1 MKLILVEK
9 KDRCSTIANRKYGKK
24 TGLYKSM
31 GISKCRHGKI
41 WKGIKSENVGEQDEE
56 TCHECA
62 IEEMEALEE
71 IEEGNPTLEDGTP
84 VCEGCLEELLSSL
97 NENIIEE
104 AKYQGRTV
112 TLNKPQRGGSKKFFV
127 YVRDPK
133 TKNVKKVSF
142 GDPNMKI
149 KKSNPARRK
158 SFRARHKCSQKKDKT
173 TSGYWACKSW

>member
-1 MKLILVEK
+1 MKLIIVEK
-9 KDRCSTIANRKYGKK
+9 KDRCSAIADRKYGSK

-41 WKGIKSENVGEQDEE
+41 WKDIKSEGVDEAE
-56 TCHECA
+56 ACHECA
-62 IEEMEALEE
+62 LEE
-71 IEEGNPTLEDGTP
+71 LGENTASLDDGTP
-84 VCEGCLEELLSSL
+84 VCESCLYEVLSSL
-97 NENIIEE
+97 NEDMLEE
-104 AKYQGRTV
+104 AEYRGRKV
-112 TLNKPQRGGSKKFFV
+112 TLNKPQRGGSKKFYV